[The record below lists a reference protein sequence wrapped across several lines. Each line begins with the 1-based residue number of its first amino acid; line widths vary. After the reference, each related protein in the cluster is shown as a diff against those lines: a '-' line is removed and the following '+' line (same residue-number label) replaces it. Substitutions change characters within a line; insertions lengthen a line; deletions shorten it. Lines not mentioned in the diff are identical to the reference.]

1 MFFFLFFH
9 FHFLFFLFCFV
20 LLLLFL
26 LLLLVYLIYS
36 LIFMVENNNGK
47 RVEKENAI
55 ISAIVDQLRRTASVA
70 RGSITGQF
78 PCEVK
83 SLTK

>member
-1 MFFFLFFH
+1 M
-9 FHFLFFLFCFV
+9 
-20 LLLLFL
+20 
-26 LLLLVYLIYS
+26 LVYLIYS